1 MSHAYSIRPTV
12 DGELFRWV
20 IWDKDDVT
28 PLAQGTA
35 ASEDLAL
42 SELRGR
48 AAAIARGEVSRP
60 AAASPH

>member
-12 DGELFRWV
+12 DGEVFRWV

-35 ASEDLAL
+35 ASEDAALAA
-42 SELRGR
+42 LRTR
-48 AAAIARGEVSRP
+48 AAAIAQSGVTEG
-60 AAASPH
+60 ATASPH